1 MPSRVSSSSQRAEVR
16 LAHLLAVLEGLED
29 EARALVAVGR
39 IGERFDSRGGRRAG
53 GPAPGAGGAAGAS
66 DAAGAGG
73 WAEAVTGAVEVRVVD
88 GGHVHRAASSL
99 RARVKL
105 REGRAAGA
113 EHHRD
118 GRVGRAVG
126 ELGVESRPGGGAAWL
141 GPPGPV
147 DGVEDLRGDDPGHLR
162 AHLDRSHRE
171 RQEARGVRVNADCA
185 AQSVAHRHD
194 GGGERLDL
202 NVEPCDAAVEAD
214 ERRTGRV
221 VPEHGIHLIVVEERR
236 MGLSLPQP
244 PA

>member
-16 LAHLLAVLEGLED
+16 LALP
-29 EARALVAVGR
+29 
-39 IGERFDSRGGRRAG
+39 
-53 GPAPGAGGAAGAS
+53 GPAAPAPVRPLGGG
-66 DAAGAGG
+66 
-73 WAEAVTGAVEVRVVD
+73 
-88 GGHVHRAASSL
+88 
-99 RARVKL
+99 
-105 REGRAAGA
+105 
-113 EHHRD
+113 RD
-118 GRVGRAVG
+118 GRGRSQRRRWG
-126 ELGVESRPGGGAAWL
+126 SWL

-185 AQSVAHRHD
+185 AQSIAHRHD

-202 NVEPCDAAVEAD
+202 NVEPCDAAATRAGLAACGTSHIVNASAAARAD
-214 ERRTGRV
+214 TRV
-221 VPEHGIHLIVVEERR
+221 YGSDRGASV